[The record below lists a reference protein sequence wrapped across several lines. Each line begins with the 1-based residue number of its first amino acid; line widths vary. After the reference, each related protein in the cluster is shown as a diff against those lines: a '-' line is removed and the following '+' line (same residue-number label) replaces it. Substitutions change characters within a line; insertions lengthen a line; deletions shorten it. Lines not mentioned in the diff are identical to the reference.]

1 MGRPKHAPRRTTP
14 DAQSPV
20 PTDHRHGLVVT
31 HSGRDLVVEDGQG
44 GLHLCTARKKLGRI
58 VCGDR
63 VRWQATGTGQ
73 GVVTAL
79 EPRSTLLARPDA
91 RGNERPLAA
100 NLDQIIVVC
109 APEPPLSEALIDRYL
124 VVAELIGTQALIL
137 VNKADLLAPAARA
150 QLEARLAAFER
161 LGYPLLFT
169 STRDPGQAVE
179 LARHCNG
186 HRSILVG
193 QSGVG
198 KSSLIRL
205 LVPDSDI
212 RIGQLSEASGLG
224 RHTTTET
231 TLYHLAGGGDLI
243 DSPGVRD
250 FQLWQ
255 ATPEDLQR
263 GFRELARHAGR
274 CRFHNCRHLGE
285 PDCAVAAAV
294 AAEEMDARRLT
305 SYRSLM
311 QQALEREKER
321 YPS

>member
-1 MGRPKHAPRRTTP
+1 MGHPRNAPRKTTP
-14 DAQSPV
+14 DSQK
-20 PTDHRHGLVVT
+20 PTPADHKYGRVIT
-31 HSGRDLVVEDGQG
+31 HSGRDLVVEDERGA
-44 GLHLCTARKKLGRI
+44 LHICTARKKLGRI

-63 VRWQATGTGQ
+63 VRWQPSGPDQ

-79 EPRSTLLARPDA
+79 EPRKSLLARPDA

-124 VVAELIGTQALIL
+124 VAAELIGTQALIL
-137 VNKADLLAPAARA
+137 INKADLLAPAARA
-150 QLEARLAAFER
+150 HLEARLAVFEW

-169 STRDPGQAVE
+169 STRDAAQSSKLV
-179 LARHCNG
+179 RHSNG
-186 HRSILVG
+186 HSSILVG

-198 KSSLIRL
+198 KSSLVRL
-205 LVPDSDI
+205 LLPDSDI

-224 RHTTTET
+224 KHTTTET

-255 ATPEDLQR
+255 VTPDDLQR
-263 GFRELARHAGR
+263 GFRELSRYAGQ
-274 CRFHNCRHLGE
+274 CRFHNCRHQGE
-285 PDCAVAAAV
+285 PGCAVAAAV
-294 AAEEMDARRLT
+294 ETGEVDSRRLA
-305 SYRSLM
+305 SYRSLL
-311 QQALEREKER
+311 QQAMEREKER